1 MSDEVIVC
9 VIILGLSL
17 LLVIVQL
24 VFFLISK
31 CNDENL

>member
-24 VFFLISK
+24 VFFLITK
-31 CNDENL
+31 CNKDDL